1 MTSISF
7 IWVKSLITQWFS
19 LVISTM
25 RIWIEIPSGQKK
37 SALCCTTCVFCFDM
51 CVISIYIYIYIYT
64 DIHIFV
70 RAFHSVLQIS
80 FILHHKAIYIFKQ
93 PINNIFAITFFILE
107 YIMIMCEISR
117 PCASNFNGGSM
128 T

>member
-1 MTSISF
+1 
-7 IWVKSLITQWFS
+7 
-19 LVISTM
+19 
-25 RIWIEIPSGQKK
+25 
-37 SALCCTTCVFCFDM
+37 M
-51 CVISIYIYIYIYT
+51 CNIYIYIYIYIYT

-80 FILHHKAIYIFKQ
+80 FILHHKAIYIYIYIFKQ
-93 PINNIFAITFFILE
+93 PINNIFAIPFFILE